1 MTFIYSLGVS
11 IFHIG
16 IRIAAIFNGKARKW
30 VKGRENL
37 LEIIEDDVDS
47 SQKHTWFHFASLGEF
62 EQGRSVLEQY
72 KKEFPNRL
80 VVITFFSPSGYEVR
94 KNYSVADHVFYLP
107 ADSASNAKRFIELIN
122 PELAIFTK
130 YDYWYSYFREL
141 KRKSIPLYMISSI
154 YREDQ
159 IFFKWYGG
167 LFRNMLSCV
176 THFFVQNQESIRLLQ
191 SIGFK
196 NVSLSG
202 DTRFDRVVQIAK
214 NVRELPVISYFATGH
229 RVLVAGSTWPQ
240 DLERLLTFH
249 QVFPDWKLIIAPH
262 DITAQNIKYTCDV
275 FSSGILYSELSDY
288 MHKQKLKTKSQRKR
302 TIDMDIAYQDT
313 DTEADLIPE
322 HKSPVLIVDNIGML
336 SSLYGY
342 GDIAYIG
349 GGFGAGIHNTL
360 EAAAYGMPIIF
371 GPNYHKF
378 QEAKD
383 LIQTRAAFFITNERE
398 LIAAIEELM
407 DYEVRIEA
415 GNRAVGYVT
424 QQAGAT
430 DKIMNYILEHHD
442 DVEPSL
448 GNK

>member
-1 MTFIYSLGVS
+1 
-11 IFHIG
+11 
-16 IRIAAIFNGKARKW
+16 
-30 VKGRENL
+30 
-37 LEIIEDDVDS
+37 
-47 SQKHTWFHFASLGEF
+47 
-62 EQGRSVLEQY
+62 
-72 KKEFPNRL
+72 
-80 VVITFFSPSGYEVR
+80 
-94 KNYSVADHVFYLP
+94 
-107 ADSASNAKRFIELIN
+107 
-122 PELAIFTK
+122 
-130 YDYWYSYFREL
+130 
-141 KRKSIPLYMISSI
+141 
-154 YREDQ
+154 
-159 IFFKWYGG
+159 
-167 LFRNMLSCV
+167 
-176 THFFVQNQESIRLLQ
+176 
-191 SIGFK
+191 
-196 NVSLSG
+196 
-202 DTRFDRVVQIAK
+202 

-371 GPNYHKF
+371 GPNFSKF

-383 LIQTRAAFFITNERE
+383 LIQARAAFFITNERE
-398 LIAAIEELM
+398 LIAAVEELM

-430 DKIMNYILEHHD
+430 EKIMNFILEHHD
-442 DVEPSL
+442 DAKTS
-448 GNK
+448 